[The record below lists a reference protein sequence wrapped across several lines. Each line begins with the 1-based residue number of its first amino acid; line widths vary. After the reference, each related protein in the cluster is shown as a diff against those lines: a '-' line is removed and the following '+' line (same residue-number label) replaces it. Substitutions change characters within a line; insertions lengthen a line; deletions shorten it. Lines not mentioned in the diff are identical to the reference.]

1 MAYDLLPTR
10 RILQTL
16 EETDSMPSYFLDNFF
31 TGETILSTEQ
41 EIDFEKVYRDK
52 RKLAPFVAPMSK
64 GKAVFEKGS
73 RTYKF
78 APAFSK
84 MLDTYNPQKAI
95 QRRVGHKLD
104 LVAPTPDDNYRAWVI
119 EVSKQQYNRY
129 LRLCEWMAAQ
139 AILNASVVLIGEGFE
154 QRVVDFDRASG
165 HTVVL
170 GAGSRWGDSGVSIT
184 DNIQSWS
191 DTMHLAAYG
200 GAPTR
205 MTMGVT
211 AWSVFR
217 KDAEIQKRL
226 DTTIRGTQTNIKTG
240 LTGQGEVKYVGN
252 LDGYLE
258 IYVYSDYYHDDNGN
272 VVPFM
277 DARDILLTAP
287 NVNGIKAYGMIPD
300 VLAQFQ
306 AMPFFIR
313 NWIDEGEDSIPV
325 VNSKG
330 APMFAPINQ
339 NATFRARVVA

>member
-1 MAYDLLPTR
+1 
-10 RILQTL
+10 
-16 EETDSMPSYFLDNFF
+16 
-31 TGETILSTEQ
+31 
-41 EIDFEKVYRDK
+41 
-52 RKLAPFVAPMSK
+52 
-64 GKAVFEKGS
+64 
-73 RTYKF
+73 
-78 APAFSK
+78 
-84 MLDTYNPQKAI
+84 
-95 QRRVGHKLD
+95 
-104 LVAPTPDDNYRAWVI
+104 
-119 EVSKQQYNRY
+119 
-129 LRLCEWMAAQ
+129 MAAQ

-226 DTTIRGTQTNIKTG
+226 DTRTRGTETNIKTG
-240 LTGQGEVKYVGN
+240 LTAQGEVKYVGN

-272 VVPFM
+272 VIPFM
-277 DARDILLTAP
+277 DPRDILLTAP